1 MWPGDQGGSRK
12 ITRGSWSTI
21 ASTMSFLQRSGSA
34 KSLRLS
40 VPSGSGDRA
49 AEQGRWLGSD
59 SSLTKIS
66 VLAETYNA
74 SVGSQSRLFGKASP
88 AAMQAL
94 GAGLRFLPT
103 FIVSAG
109 ILLGHVVVIPLLP
122 FLPLQWES
130 IIEEWLRSR
139 VLSRQLPLPIIWFFP
154 AGRFALWA
162 CTTTLLACLLTAMPP
177 IDTDLPSATACGLD
191 GVLSMLGVSL
201 EGGTGAWP
209 AWFLSESRLTSSL
222 DDVVLLCYA
231 VGWALAEISDL
242 LGTASRKTYF
252 RDVFNVLDLAL
263 IFAMGMTISL
273 RIIMPDSFDLALP
286 IQSIAAMLAWLRL
299 LQLLYIFPSTGP
311 MLIMTIRMLNDLIS
325 FLLLASFIILAFG
338 AAFFVLIA
346 RSTASAYSNHRV
358 LHSSRGASA
367 PGISSLRSDSGTL
380 TFASVLT
387 LLLEGA
393 LDGEPDRIM
402 EVMGGPHVLNFTWVV
417 MALFGIVVVL
427 LLLNLLI
434 ARFAKTFDVVHENLD
449 ANFKVAFARVVL
461 KGASQELVPPPFNLL
476 RRTMLLCYSV
486 LASFTTLARSL
497 YVVATERD
505 EAVGGAALTGY
516 QRMANDSAGEEA
528 TVSGA
533 AAAATPGMLAS
544 SSAGLSIGGQG
555 KSDTKQ
561 PVRSPLIGIG
571 RSPPPPP
578 LVSGSSSTEAP
589 AAAPAAVDADQ
600 AAKASSKSAGGEDH
614 NEEGESKASPGMQ
627 KAYSNTYQNAS
638 QQQDE
643 QEKTGRAGSRE
654 ATDELSSDNAEASSA
669 EETNTDGSDHSMSND
684 EVRKIYE
691 FVRKASSPAVRL
703 YPDIVEQWALCQV
716 NAISNEEAW
725 RADFA
730 KQLAKVDLQLKELLR
745 RDSNWESKRVS
756 NSTTVTAA
764 APSVVNAPSEV
775 PRRSASWT
783 SAMARMPSTGDPAV
797 AGLQLMLEEMRAQL
811 EAQQKELAAKDKLL
825 SAAGTSTNLTA

>member
-1 MWPGDQGGSRK
+1 M
-12 ITRGSWSTI
+12 
-21 ASTMSFLQRSGSA
+21 
-34 KSLRLS
+34 
-40 VPSGSGDRA
+40 
-49 AEQGRWLGSD
+49 
-59 SSLTKIS
+59 
-66 VLAETYNA
+66 
-74 SVGSQSRLFGKASP
+74 
-88 AAMQAL
+88 
-94 GAGLRFLPT
+94 
-103 FIVSAG
+103 
-109 ILLGHVVVIPLLP
+109 
-122 FLPLQWES
+122 
-130 IIEEWLRSR
+130 
-139 VLSRQLPLPIIWFFP
+139 
-154 AGRFALWA
+154 
-162 CTTTLLACLLTAMPP
+162 
-177 IDTDLPSATACGLD
+177 
-191 GVLSMLGVSL
+191 
-201 EGGTGAWP
+201 
-209 AWFLSESRLTSSL
+209 
-222 DDVVLLCYA
+222 
-231 VGWALAEISDL
+231 
-242 LGTASRKTYF
+242 
-252 RDVFNVLDLAL
+252 
-263 IFAMGMTISL
+263 
-273 RIIMPDSFDLALP
+273 
-286 IQSIAAMLAWLRL
+286 
-299 LQLLYIFPSTGP
+299 
-311 MLIMTIRMLNDLIS
+311 
-325 FLLLASFIILAFG
+325 
-338 AAFFVLIA
+338 
-346 RSTASAYSNHRV
+346 
-358 LHSSRGASA
+358 
-367 PGISSLRSDSGTL
+367 
-380 TFASVLT
+380 LT

-402 EVMGGPHVLNFTWVV
+402 EVVGGPHVLNFTWIV

-516 QRMANDSAGEEA
+516 QRMANDSVGEEA

-533 AAAATPGMLAS
+533 AAAATPGMLPS

-555 KSDTKQ
+555 KSAAKQ

-571 RSPPPPP
+571 RSPPPSPP
-578 LVSGSSSTEAP
+578 VSESSSIEAP
-589 AAAPAAVDADQ
+589 SAAPAAVDADQ
-600 AAKASSKSAGGEDH
+600 AAKASSKGAGGEDY

-643 QEKTGRAGSRE
+643 QEKAGRAGSRE

-669 EETNTDGSDHSMSND
+669 EETNTDGSGHSMSND

-745 RDSNWESKRVS
+745 RDANWESKRVS
-756 NSTTVTAA
+756 NSTTATAA

-811 EAQQKELAAKDKLL
+811 GAQQKELAAKDKLL